1 MPMNGTFDASQ
12 IAPKQAGTTHPIG
25 KFPAKVSATSIEP
38 IKSGDGGMFIV
49 EFTTPAGQ
57 TVMRYNLWNPSEV
70 AVRIAQGQL
79 SALCHATGVF
89 KLDWQ
94 NDGAALINAN
104 CQIEVVDQL
113 DKEKKPTGYTQISKV
128 YDANGNEPG
137 KPSQQPTVAP
147 QQGQQWGGQQAN
159 PQPAANPQPSPSP
172 AWGNQNANG
181 ATAGQPGN
189 GNPGWQAGPNVA
201 ASGPGGT
208 SGAAPPWANR

>member
-1 MPMNGTFDASQ
+1 MPMNGSFNAQDF
-12 IAPKQAGTTHPIG
+12 APKQAGTTHPIG

-38 IKSGDGGMFIV
+38 TKSGDGGMFIV

-57 TVMRYNLWNPSEV
+57 TVMRYNLWNPSET

-137 KPSQQPTVAP
+137 KPAQQPQTAT
-147 QQGQQWGGQQAN
+147 QQGNWQQPNQGQAN
-159 PQPAANPQPSPSP
+159 PAPSPSP

-181 ATAGQPGN
+181 AAQGQANPNPAWSAGPSVTAGPT
-189 GNPGWQAGPNVA
+189 P
-201 ASGPGGT
+201 
-208 SGAAPPWANR
+208 GAAPPWAQNK